1 MIIIHDK
8 KYHMLDIYNKIILD
22 KIYNMLGIYNK
33 KDNDI

>member
-8 KYHMLDIYNKIILD
+8 KYNMLDIYNKIIHD